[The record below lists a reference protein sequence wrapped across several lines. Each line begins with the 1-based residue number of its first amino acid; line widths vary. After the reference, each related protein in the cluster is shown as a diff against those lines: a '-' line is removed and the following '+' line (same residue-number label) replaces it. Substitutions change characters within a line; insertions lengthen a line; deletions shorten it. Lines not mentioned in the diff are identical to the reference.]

1 MRSTRREFLGAAAA
15 MAGTAA
21 LTGSALDGRRLA
33 AAEPGKPAEPTKPRE
48 RPNILYALSTGS
60 WGRVAPDRQPV
71 PLLQIL
77 DETAAAGFNGVRLTG
92 FPDILERNRL
102 TVEQYGE
109 EMARRGLRFS
119 TVSFGGEYHNR
130 EKQLEIRQRARDA
143 LAAHQRFGAKA
154 MVYFPPG
161 PVPADQEA
169 EVLRRSFQF
178 LNELGKMAI
187 DDYGIRMGLH
197 NHTDSLIENQSQ
209 VDRFLEGTD
218 PRFVFCAWDTA
229 HLHLGG
235 CDVQAT
241 FAKSIDRIVYT
252 DFKDA
257 TRNPPSEDYVAPS
270 GQRFAGDSHEG
281 RFFNS
286 VFELG
291 RGQIDFVPLMRMLA
305 DRKYQG
311 WINHDLDTI
320 RVSPAESW
328 RVAMEYI
335 TGKLDPVYQ

>member
-1 MRSTRREFLGAAAA
+1 MTRSTRRAFISAAAA
-15 MAGTAA
+15 ALAGVST
-21 LTGSALDGRRLA
+21 LKSRSYLM
-33 AAEPGKPAEPTKPRE
+33 AAEPAPPRL

-92 FPDILERNRL
+92 YPDILERNHL
-102 TVEQYGE
+102 SVEQYGE
-109 EMARRGLRFS
+109 EMARRELKFS
-119 TVSFGGEYHNR
+119 TVSFGGEYHNH
-130 EKQLEIRQRARDA
+130 EKQPEIRERARAA
-143 LAAHQRFGAKA
+143 LAAHQRFGATA
-154 MVYFPPG
+154 MVFFPG
-161 PVPADQEA
+161 SRVPADQEA
-169 EVLRRSFQF
+169 EALRQSFRF

-187 DDYGIRMGLH
+187 EDFGVRMGLH
-197 NHTDSLIENQSQ
+197 SHTDSLIENQSE

-218 PRFVFCAWDTA
+218 PRYVFCAWDTA

-241 FAKSIDRIVYT
+241 FKKSIDRIVYT

-257 TRNPPSEDYVAPS
+257 TREPSREDYVAPS

-281 RFFNS
+281 KFFNAI
-286 VFELG
+286 FELG

-305 DRKYQG
+305 ERKYRG

-320 RVSPAESW
+320 RVSTTESW
-328 RVAMEYI
+328 RVAMNYI
-335 TGKLDPVYQ
+335 TTKLDPIYQ